1 MLNSILT
8 NFYERDIRRLIEE
21 INLFND
27 EGNLWK
33 TAGTIKNSSGNLV
46 LHIVGGTN
54 YLIGTMLAKTG
65 YVRNRDQEFI
75 IKDVPGN
82 ELVAQLEE
90 LMLMINKTLSTFDD
104 ERMEAEYPIMFDD
117 MKVPNSYVLI
127 RLAIHLNYH
136 LGQVNYLR
144 RVLE

>member
-1 MLNSILT
+1 MLNSTLT

-27 EGNLWK
+27 EENLWK

-46 LHIVGGTN
+46 LHVVGGTN

-65 YVRNRDQEFI
+65 YIRNRDQEFI
-75 IKDVPGN
+75 IKDVPRN

>member
-65 YVRNRDQEFI
+65 YIRNRDQEFI
-75 IKDVPGN
+75 IKDVPRN

-90 LMLMINKTLSTFDD
+90 LMLMINKTLSTFDN

>member
-1 MLNSILT
+1 MLNNTLA
-8 NFYERDIRRLIEE
+8 NFYERDMRRLIEE

-33 TAGTIKNSSGNLV
+33 TAGKIKNSSGNLV

-75 IKDVPGN
+75 IKDVPRN